1 MINPTRPNGVEFQ
14 PVSPELIRVR
24 LIGLVLTFVSVL
36 IAGVVIFFLAGSWIP
51 LAIAGAFA
59 VLLLWLMWLVPR
71 QVRAIGYCEGA
82 DEFLITTGIMF
93 RELTVIP
100 YGRVQFVDVNE
111 GPIARM
117 YGITSITLH
126 TASAET
132 AGKLEGLPAAE
143 AARLRDMLASRGSAE
158 QAGL

>member
-1 MINPTRPNGVEFQ
+1 MTNPTRPEGIVFQ
-14 PVSPELIRVR
+14 PVSEALIRVR
-24 LIGLVLTFVSVL
+24 LIGLAITLVVIV
-36 IAGVVIFFLAGSWIP
+36 IAGGIVGYLTHWGVWVGAGVLA
-51 LAIAGAFA
+51 
-59 VLLLWLMWLVPR
+59 LLHLWLMWLVPR
-71 QVRAIGYCEGA
+71 QVRAIGYYEGA
-82 DEFLITTGIMF
+82 DDFLIASGIMF
-93 RELTVIP
+93 RELNVIP
-100 YGRVQFVDVNE
+100 YGRIQFVDVNE
-111 GPIARM
+111 GPIARK